1 MRGVYSFLVKP
12 KGKRYNNSKK
22 IGKKELILNT
32 EVFNHQFVNREAI
45 VKATP
50 MICETEINV
59 GDTVILHHNVFRR
72 WHNQYGEEK
81 NSKSYFNEDN
91 YIINQDQIFAYKNNN
106 IWKPLKGFCFIQPL
120 KENNPLHSSNE
131 KLIGVVKYSDGT
143 VKEGDLVRF
152 KALGQYEFI
161 IDGQRLYRVKSNL
174 ITIKYE
180 YQGHEETYNPSW
192 AQSS

>member
-1 MRGVYSFLVKP
+1 MKSVYSFLVKP

-32 EVFNHQFVNREAI
+32 EIFNHQFVNREAI

-50 MICETEINV
+50 MVCETEINV

-91 YIINQDQIFAYKNNN
+91 YIVNEDQIFAYKNNN

-120 KENNPLHSSNE
+120 KENNPLYSSNE

-192 AQSS
+192 AQGS

>member
-91 YIINQDQIFAYKNNN
+91 YIVNEDQIFAYKNNN

>member
-50 MICETEINV
+50 MIRETEINV

-91 YIINQDQIFAYKNNN
+91 YIVNEDQIFAYKNNN